1 MNISVCKWY
10 NNAISPVLFFIDDLA
25 NVWVDVNGNG
35 EIDSEEDWGYGKN
48 GKGSSFRF
56 LNEYILKDFPQIKI
70 TFFMPVGIRVGMVEN
85 PKIKSISR
93 MINCDEESKVFF
105 KSINE
110 NEKYEIAYHGTTH
123 GRVGKTRDD
132 FLQEWE
138 LYETLD
144 EAVKTINGGKE
155 IFKDVFGFYPKGGKY
170 CGYKVNEFSDESIN
184 KTGFTWWCRFYN
196 RGLTVDK
203 NCDTGGK
210 DFNPVTNFD
219 IKTFGKNS
227 VVDIPTTVNGR
238 LLTEILNPDKKTV
251 KGIAKT
257 ILKKYLID
265 KRIGEI
271 EFLLHS
277 KLVISIQEHI
287 SPARDDGNRQTPNIF
302 DDRESL
308 RYIFNCLRDKN
319 VWYCTGT
326 ELAEYYL
333 TRTKIEIKQIGE
345 NIFTILNFK
354 ELKNK
359 IISVVLDDRYTNLIM
374 PNGEIVAKRNNCYT
388 FKILE
393 GEYKAL

>member
-85 PKIKSISR
+85 PRIKSISR
-93 MINCDEESKVFF
+93 MINCDEESKAFF

-123 GRVGKTRDD
+123 GRVGRTGDD

-170 CGYKVNEFSDESIN
+170 CGYKVNGFSDESID

-203 NCDTGGK
+203 NCDIGGK

-227 VVDIPTTVNGR
+227 VVDIPTTVNGG
-238 LLTEILNPDKKTV
+238 LLTEVLNPDKKTV

-359 IISVVLDDRYTNLIM
+359 IISVALDDRYTNLKL